1 MVPRLA
7 IFNCD
12 HIKALFLKKSSVN
25 QKMDWLI
32 TEHENSRETETN
44 SDIVQ
49 AVLTRA
55 GTLVKSQ
62 PVWPGWQVILLI
74 NA

>member
-1 MVPRLA
+1 
-7 IFNCD
+7 
-12 HIKALFLKKSSVN
+12 
-25 QKMDWLI
+25 MDWLI

-55 GTLVKSQ
+55 ETLVKSQ